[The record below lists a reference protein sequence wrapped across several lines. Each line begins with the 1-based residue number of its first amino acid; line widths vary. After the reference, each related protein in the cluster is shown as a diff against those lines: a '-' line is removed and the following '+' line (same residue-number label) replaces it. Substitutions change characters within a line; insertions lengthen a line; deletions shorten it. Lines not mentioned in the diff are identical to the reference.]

1 MTLRLFEGYGI
12 EIEYMLVSID
22 DLAILPVSD
31 RVLEALAGEVRNDV
45 EVDTASWSNEL
56 VLHVMELKNTDPVGE
71 IPLLADVFSGHVR
84 TMNRLLE
91 PLGAMLMP
99 GAMHPFMRP
108 REETRL
114 WPHEGREIYETF
126 HRIFDCRRHGWANLQ
141 SAQLN
146 VSFGCDEEFGH
157 LHAATRVLLPLL
169 PALAASS
176 PVAESELTSLA
187 STRLEVYLTNGTK
200 LPSATGQV
208 IPEPVF
214 RQKDYEETIY
224 QEMYRELAPHDPE
237 GTLRHPWLN
246 ARGAIPKFDAG
257 ALEIR
262 ILDSQECPAAD
273 VAIATATTAVLKAL
287 VAEALSEHARQRACQ
302 TSRLVEILRAT
313 IQDAERA
320 VIRDRDYLRLFGYPD
335 RSGTAN
341 EIWLYLVEA
350 LAGAEGLDSPHL
362 RVILEE
368 GPLSRRIVK
377 ALGKNPASDDIAVV
391 YRALCESLEAGESFV
406 GL

>member
-1 MTLRLFEGYGI
+1 
-12 EIEYMLVSID
+12 
-22 DLAILPVSD
+22 
-31 RVLEALAGEVRNDV
+31 
-45 EVDTASWSNEL
+45 
-56 VLHVMELKNTDPVGE
+56 
-71 IPLLADVFSGHVR
+71 
-84 TMNRLLE
+84 
-91 PLGAMLMP
+91 
-99 GAMHPFMRP
+99 MRP

-114 WPHEGREIYETF
+114 WPHDGREIYEAF

-146 VSFGCDEEFGH
+146 ISFGSDEEFGH
-157 LHAATRVLLPLL
+157 LHAATRVLLPIL

-176 PVAESELTSLA
+176 PVAENELTSLA
-187 STRLEVYLTNGTK
+187 STRLEVYRTNGTK

-214 RQKDYEETIY
+214 CRRDYEKTIY
-224 QEMYRELAPHDPE
+224 EEMYRELSPLDPE

-262 ILDSQECPAAD
+262 VLDSQECPAAD
-273 VAIATATTAVLKAL
+273 IAIATAATAVLKAL
-287 VAEALSEHARQRACQ
+287 VAEIFSDHAGQRAWE
-302 TSRLVEILRAT
+302 TARLADILAST
-313 IQDAERA
+313 IRDAERA
-320 VIRDRDYLRLFGYPD
+320 VIRDRDYLLLFGYPD

-341 EIWLYLVEA
+341 ELWLYLVETV
-350 LAGAEGLDSPHL
+350 AGGSGLDSSHL
-362 RVILEE
+362 RVILEQ

-377 ALGKNPASDDIAVV
+377 ALGRDPAPQDIAVV
-391 YRALCESLEAGESFV
+391 YRALCESLVSGESFM